1 VSRPGKEKGDCIA
14 CGPGLRLSA
23 AKEGAMKQ
31 VLMLGLLLALA
42 ACGDS
47 VPLVP
52 FI

>member
-1 VSRPGKEKGDCIA
+1 MKVV
-14 CGPGLRLSA
+14 LVL
-23 AKEGAMKQ
+23 AM
-31 VLMLGLLLALA
+31 VLLVA

>member
-1 VSRPGKEKGDCIA
+1 LQKED
-14 CGPGLRLSA
+14 
-23 AKEGAMKQ
+23 AMRT
-31 VLMLGLLLALA
+31 VLLLALVLTLA

>member
-1 VSRPGKEKGDCIA
+1 
-14 CGPGLRLSA
+14 
-23 AKEGAMKQ
+23 MK
-31 VLMLGLLLALA
+31 LLLALTMVLFVA

>member
-1 VSRPGKEKGDCIA
+1 MRTV
-14 CGPGLRLSA
+14 
-23 AKEGAMKQ
+23 
-31 VLMLGLLLALA
+31 LLLALVLTLA